1 MCIRDRDF
9 HTSGDIPNIGGAF
22 DPDEFVRRLKDARV
36 NQICCFARGHHG
48 WIYYPSEK
56 HPERV
61 HPNLQT
67 DLIGRQ
73 IEACHAN
80 DILVPIYITV
90 EWDLYSSR
98 RHPEW
103 CMVDPEGAYIGTK
116 PFQAGFYRRLCKNSP
131 YVDFLAE
138 HTEEV
143 LTRFDCDGFFY
154 DIVHAQ
160 PCVCQ
165 HCIDGM
171 LAEGLDPE
179 SPEDRQRFAFDV
191 LVRFEERMS
200 ALVRK
205 HAPDAF
211 IFYNSGHIG
220 PTHRRVMDNFTHF
233 ELESLPGGLWGY
245 AHFPPTQRY
254 ARTLGLPTISH
265 TGKFHT
271 TWGDF
276 HSYRNPVALEFE
288 CLRMLA
294 LNCRCEIGDQLP
306 PDGKID
312 APTYELIGG
321 AYRKVEAAEPWCHG
335 AEAVVDIAVMTP
347 EEFAAETTFRAIPAS
362 LFGADKMLQEL
373 HQQFDIIDS
382 KADFSR
388 YRLIIMPD
396 EIPVDHAL
404 AVKLS
409 EFIAAGGKLLA
420 TYHSGLEPGGERFA
434 VGELGVEYVGE
445 APFSPDF
452 IVPGALGAD
461 LPDAPHVIYLQ
472 GAEVRPLLDAEVL
485 SPMMKP
491 WFNRTWRH
499 FCSHRHTPVEGPAD
513 YPGAVR
519 HRNCIYLMHPIF
531 RQYRERAPR
540 WCKLLI
546 RNAIDLLLDEPVL
559 RVEAPST
566 AIFTVNR
573 QAEENRLVVHALH
586 YVPERRSEQ
595 LEIVEDIIPLHEVPV
610 SVRVEQKVASVRLV
624 PQGEQLGFTFGAG
637 RCGFVIPRIEG
648 TQMVEIA
655 LGDGDAEDAEP
666 ATDHSAPSALTMR
679 GL

>member
-1 MCIRDRDF
+1 MSDLRYRAIHLDF
-9 HTSGDIPNIGGAF
+9 HTSGDIPNIGEEF
-22 DPDEFVRRLKDARV
+22 DPDEFVATLKDANV

-48 WIYYPSEK
+48 WIYYPSET

-61 HPNLQT
+61 HPHLQT

-73 IEACHAN
+73 IEACHAA
-80 DILVPIYITV
+80 DIQVPIYITV

-98 RHPEW
+98 QHPEW
-103 CMVDPEGAYIGTK
+103 CMVDPEGCYVGTK

-143 LTRFDCDGFFY
+143 LTRFDCDGFFF

-160 PCVCQ
+160 PCVCR
-165 HCIDGM
+165 HCIEGM
-171 LAEGLDPE
+171 REEGLN
-179 SPEDRQRFAFDV
+179 PEDEQDRQQYAVDV
-191 LVRFEERMS
+191 LLRFQERMS

-205 HAPDAF
+205 HQPDAF

-220 PTHRRVMDNFTHF
+220 PMHRKMKANYTHF
-233 ELESLPGGLWGY
+233 ELESLPGGAWGY

-276 HSYRNPVALEFE
+276 HSYRNPVALEYE

-312 APTYELIGG
+312 APTYDLIGPV
-321 AYRKVEAAEPWCHG
+321 YEKVEAAEPWCHD
-335 AEAVVDIAVMTP
+335 AEAVVDIGVMTP
-347 EEFAAETTFRAIPAS
+347 EEFAGDATHRATPRS
-362 LFGADKMLQEL
+362 LFGADRILQEL
-373 HQQFDIIDS
+373 HHQFDVIDS
-382 KADFSR
+382 RADFSR
-388 YRLIIMPD
+388 YRLIVLPD
-396 EIPVDHAL
+396 EIPVNPEL
-404 AVKLS
+404 AVKLQT
-409 EFIAAGGKLLA
+409 FIANGGKVLA
-420 TYHSGLEPGGERFA
+420 SYRSGLEPGGERFA
-434 VGELGVEYVGE
+434 LGELGVAWKGD
-445 APFSPDF
+445 APYSPDF
-452 IVPGALGAD
+452 IVPEKLGD
-461 LPDAPHVIYLQ
+461 GLYDAPYVIYLQ
-472 GAEVRPLLDAEVL
+472 GAQVEPQLNAEVL
-485 SPMMKP
+485 SPVMKP
-491 WFNRTWRH
+491 LFNRTWEH

-519 HRNCIYLMHPIF
+519 NENCIYLAHPHF
-531 RQYRERAPR
+531 TQYRERAPR
-540 WCKLLI
+540 WCKQI
-546 RNAIDLLLDEPVL
+546 VGNAIEMLLEEPVL
-559 RVEAPST
+559 RAEAPST

-573 QAEENRLVVHALH
+573 QEAENRLVVHALH
-586 YVPERRSEQ
+586 YVPEKRSEQ

-610 SVRVEQKVASVRLV
+610 SVRVDEEVAGVRLV
-624 PQGEQLGFTFGAG
+624 PGGEEIAFTMTDG
-637 RCGFVIPRIEG
+637 RCGFVIPKVEG

-655 LGDGDAEDAEP
+655 LG
-666 ATDHSAPSALTMR
+666 
-679 GL
+679 

>member
-1 MCIRDRDF
+1 MSELRYRAIHLDF
-9 HTSGDIPNIGGAF
+9 HTSGDIPGIGGAF
-22 DPDEFVRRLKDARV
+22 DAEEFVSTLETARV

-48 WIYYPSEK
+48 WIYYPSET
-56 HPERV
+56 HRERV
-61 HPNLQT
+61 HPELTT
-67 DLIGRQ
+67 DLLGRQ
-73 IEACHAN
+73 IEACHAR

-103 CMVDPEGAYIGTK
+103 CMVDPEGCFMGTK
-116 PFQAGFYRRLCKNSP
+116 PFEAGFYRRLCKNSP

-143 LTRFDCDGFFY
+143 LTRFDCDGFFF

-160 PCVCQ
+160 PCACR
-165 HCIDGM
+165 HCIEGM
-171 LAEGLDPE
+171 LSEGLDPE
-179 SPEDRQRFAFDV
+179 RPEDRQSYALDV
-191 LVRFEERMS
+191 LLRFQERMS
-200 ALVRK
+200 ALVRE
-205 HAPDAF
+205 HAPDAL

-220 PTHRRVMDNFTHF
+220 PMHRKMQHSFTHF
-233 ELESLPGGLWGY
+233 ELESLPGGKWGY
-245 AHFPPTQRY
+245 AHFPVAQRY

-276 HSYRNPVALEFE
+276 HSYRNPVALEYE
-288 CLRMLA
+288 CMRMLA
-294 LNCRCEIGDQLP
+294 LGCRCEVGDQLP

-312 APTYELIGG
+312 GPTYELIGSV
-321 AYRKVEAAEPWCHG
+321 YEKVEAAEPWCHG
-335 AEAVVDIAVMTP
+335 AEAVVDIGVMTP
-347 EEFAAETTFRAIPAS
+347 EEFVTDPAS
-362 LFGADKMLQEL
+362 RDIPPAISGATKMLQEL
-373 HQQFDIIDS
+373 HHQFDVIDS
-382 KADFSR
+382 QSDFSR

-404 AVKLS
+404 AVKLG
-409 EFIAAGGKLLA
+409 EYVAAGGRLLA
-420 TYHSGLEPGGERFA
+420 TYHAGLEPEGERFA
-434 VGELGVEYVGE
+434 VGELGVEFVGE

-452 IVPGALGAD
+452 IVPGELGDGLA
-461 LPDAPHVIYLQ
+461 DAPHVIYLQ

-485 SPMMKP
+485 SPVCKP

-499 FCSHRHTPVEGPAD
+499 FCSHRHTPVEGPAE

-519 HRNCIYLMHPIF
+519 NDRCIYLMHPHF
-531 RQYRERAPR
+531 TQYRERAPR

-546 RNAIDLLLDEPVL
+546 RNAIELLLEEPVL
-559 RVEAPST
+559 RADAPST

-573 QAEENRLVVHALH
+573 QAAEQRLVVHALH

-610 SVRVEQKVASVRLV
+610 SVRVDDEVALVRLV
-624 PQGEQLGFTFGAG
+624 PGGEEIAFTMTDG
-637 RCGFVIPRIEG
+637 RCGFVIPRVEG

-655 LGDGDAEDAEP
+655 L
-666 ATDHSAPSALTMR
+666 R
-679 GL
+679 G